1 MSSNISFPEKKEHT
15 LQIENVT
22 LRMLTYPIY
31 EDKSG
36 EESDKTANKF
46 PLHTHAHAELFAC
59 SEGSFPLQTENGLLV
74 VGAGD
79 VAIVPPGFP
88 HHKLPAVKDTVWHCL
103 DFICVGRRRAGC
115 TDLQKPLLSLCNGD
129 FLLVARGVS
138 ELCTEIAKIADQK
151 DGTQPLLPAMRL
163 ATILLELSQSS
174 LQKIGRTDAPA
185 HLPNTATED
194 ITDIN
199 RLVRLDYLLNGC
211 FTNPELSVGY
221 AAKLLYVSERQ
232 LERITKKEYG
242 KPFRRALC
250 DRRLEAAEQMLH
262 ETDWSVARI
271 AQAVGFP
278 TKAAFCRAFSEKHGI
293 SAAEYKKAK
302 TRPVNGLNV

>member
-15 LQIENVT
+15 LQLENVT

-31 EDKSG
+31 EGKG
-36 EESDKTANKF
+36 NEANQYSS
-46 PLHTHAHAELFAC
+46 HTHAHAELFAC
-59 SEGSFPLQTENGLLV
+59 SEGSFSLQTETGLFAV
-74 VGAGD
+74 AAGD
-79 VAIVPPGFP
+79 VVIVPPGFV
-88 HHKLPAVKDTVWHCL
+88 HHKLPSTKGTVWHCL

-129 FLLVARGVS
+129 SLLVARGATD
-138 ELCTEIAKIADQK
+138 LCAEIAKIADQK
-151 DGTQPLLPAMRL
+151 NGGQPLLPAIRL
-163 ATILLELSQSS
+163 ATVLLELAQLP
-174 LQKIGRTDAPA
+174 LQKVGHGDAPV
-185 HLPNTATED
+185 HLPTATAED

-211 FTNPELSVGY
+211 FTNQELSVKL

-250 DRRLEAAEQMLH
+250 DRRLEAAEQMLL
-262 ETDWSVARI
+262 ETDWSVSRVAE
-271 AQAVGFP
+271 AVGFP

-293 SAAEYKKAK
+293 SASEYKKAK
-302 TRPVNGLNV
+302 TATR

>member
-1 MSSNISFPEKKEHT
+1 MQSNISFPLKKEHT
-15 LQIENVT
+15 LQLENVT
-22 LRMLTYPIY
+22 LRMLTYPVY
-31 EDKSG
+31 EHPTA
-36 EESDKTANKF
+36 EANKL

-74 VGAGD
+74 VAAGD
-79 VAIVPPGFP
+79 VVIVPPGFP
-88 HHKLPAVKDTVWHCL
+88 HHKLPSAKNTVWHCL

-129 FLLVARGVS
+129 FLLVARGAAD
-138 ELCTEIAKIADQK
+138 LCAEIAKIADQK
-151 DGTQPLLPAMRL
+151 NGAQPLLPAIRL
-163 ATILLELSQSS
+163 ATVLLELSQFPV
-174 LQKIGRTDAPA
+174 QKIRREDAPV
-185 HLPNTATED
+185 HLPTATAED

-211 FTNPELSVGY
+211 FTNQELSVHL
-221 AAKLLYVSERQ
+221 AAKLLFVSERQ

-250 DRRLEAAEQMLH
+250 DRRLEAAEQMLL
-262 ETDWSVARI
+262 ETDWSLSRVAET
-271 AQAVGFP
+271 VGFSS
-278 TKAAFCRAFSEKHGI
+278 KAAFCRAFAQRHGI

-302 TRPVNGLNV
+302 NSHR

>member
-15 LQIENVT
+15 LQLENVT

-31 EDKSG
+31 EEKQ
-36 EESDKTANKF
+36 SDGPDRTASRF

-59 SEGSFPLQTENGLLV
+59 MEGSFPLQTENGLLV

-88 HHKLPAVKDTVWHCL
+88 HHKLPAVKDTIWHCL

-163 ATILLELSQSS
+163 ATVLLELSHLS
-174 LQKIGRTDAPA
+174 LQKIGRTDAPV
-185 HLPNTATED
+185 HLPTATAED

-211 FTNPELSVGY
+211 FTNQELCVSL

-242 KPFRRALC
+242 KSFHRALC
-250 DRRLEAAEQMLH
+250 DRRLEAAEQMLV
-262 ETDWSVARI
+262 ETDWSISRVAE
-271 AQAVGFP
+271 AVGFP
-278 TKAAFCRAFSEKHGI
+278 TKAAFCRAFLGKHGI
-293 SAAEYKKAK
+293 SAAEYKKIK
-302 TRPVNGLNV
+302 NSTR

>member
-31 EDKSG
+31 EDKSS
-36 EESDKTANKF
+36 EEGDKTANNF

-74 VGAGD
+74 VGVGD

-88 HHKLPAVKDTVWHCL
+88 HHKLPATKDTVWHCL

-115 TDLQKPLLSLCNGD
+115 TDLQKPFLSLCNGD
-129 FLLVARGVS
+129 SLLVARGAT
-138 ELCTEIAKIADQK
+138 ELCAEIARIADQK
-151 DGTQPLLPAMRL
+151 DAEQPLLPAMRL
-163 ATILLELSQSS
+163 ATVLLELSRFPV
-174 LQKIGRTDAPA
+174 QKIGREDAPV
-185 HLPNTATED
+185 HLPTSAVED

-199 RLVRLDYLLNGC
+199 RLTRLDYLLNGC
-211 FTNPELSVGY
+211 FTNQELSVPL
-221 AAKLLYVSERQ
+221 AAKLLFVSERQ

-250 DRRLEAAEQMLH
+250 DRRLEAAEQMLL
-262 ETDWSVARI
+262 ETDWSISRI
-271 AQAVGFP
+271 AEAVGFA
-278 TKAAFCRAFSEKHGI
+278 TKAAFCRAFEGKHGI
-293 SAAEYKKAK
+293 SAAEYKKSK
-302 TRPVNGLNV
+302 T